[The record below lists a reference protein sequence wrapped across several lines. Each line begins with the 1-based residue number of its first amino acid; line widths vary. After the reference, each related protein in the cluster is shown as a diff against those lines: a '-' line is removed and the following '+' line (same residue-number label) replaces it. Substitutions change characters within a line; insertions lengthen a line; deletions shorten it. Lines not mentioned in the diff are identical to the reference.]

1 MSSTNR
7 TTPYRREHGTRACY
21 VSGVD
26 VASDPCRCDACRAAN
41 NAYAKSQQQRVV
53 SDLVPAGPIRTHLLE
68 LGEAGV
74 GKRTI
79 AATSGTSLSQIT
91 KIRTGKSKRVRR
103 ATAAALLA
111 VSPADAVG
119 SSLVDAAATWAR
131 IDEMVA
137 AGLSKRAIARQV
149 VSPTA
154 HSLQLRR
161 DRTTA
166 ASASAIKVFYEQWK
180 ADQAASMSAD
190 ERAEA
195 HRESLALTEEL
206 YGTLAEIVEERNE
219 QNPWRRDAACR
230 GLPPDIFFPV
240 RGQTAA
246 AALKICHSCTART
259 QCLAS
264 NMHRLDGVVGG
275 KTARQRRTLRA
286 NASDEMAKRI
296 KAEGNGVQYEHGTR
310 ARYNTGCRCRPC
322 TAANAD
328 YNRNHRRRRRAA

>member
-79 AATSGTSLSQIT
+79 AATSGKSLSQIA

-119 SSLVDAAATWAR
+119 SSLVDATATWAR

-161 DRTTA
+161 DRITA
-166 ASASAIKVFYEQWK
+166 AKAHAIKVFYEQWK
-180 ADQAASMSAD
+180 ADQAPSMSAA
-190 ERAEA
+190 ERDAA
-195 HRESLALTEEL
+195 RRESLALTEEL
-206 YGTLAEIVEERNE
+206 YGKFTETVEERNE
-219 QNPWRRDAACR
+219 QNSWRRDAACR

-240 RGQTAA
+240 QGAGSA
-246 AALKICHSCTART
+246 EALKVCHSCTART
-259 QCLAS
+259 QCLDA
-264 NMHRLDGVVGG
+264 NLAKREGVYGG
-275 KTARQRRTLRA
+275 TTVRQRRALRVDA
-286 NASDEMAKRI
+286 LKELAKRI
-296 KAEGNGVQYEHGTR
+296 ELEGDGIQFEHGTR
-310 ARYNTGCRCRPC
+310 SRYKKGCRCDPC
-322 TAANAD
+322 IDASTR
-328 YNRNHRRRRRAA
+328 YNREHRFGKVA